1 MMMTKDEDVDRR
13 ERKGKLSSKVLT
25 RKVGVICHVDKAK
38 AQTGKFSFS
47 HLAAA

>member
-1 MMMTKDEDVDRR
+1 MTKNEDEEHR
-13 ERKGKLSSKVLT
+13 ERKGELSSKVLT
-25 RKVGVICHVDKAK
+25 RKVGVICHVDNAK